1 METFR
6 LKPLTIKPKTV
17 DSQKKFVVIRQF
29 AQTEDMVLNQIIIY
43 EALKIYR
50 CFGLS
55 LEHCFGLSLEH
66 SDSVVWGG
74 EKQPV
79 FFFKC
84 LIMMHT
90 FEENYIVKRING
102 IISILYNVFV
112 N

>member
-29 AQTEDMVLNQIIIY
+29 NQTEDMVLNQIIIY

-50 CFGLS
+50 CFG
-55 LEHCFGLSLEH
+55 FSLEH

-84 LIMMHT
+84 LTLMHT
-90 FEENYIVKRING
+90 FEEK
-102 IISILYNVFV
+102 
-112 N
+112 